1 MPYIGNQPVAGDST
15 TSFRLLDS
23 ISSFTETFDGSSSSV
38 VSTGSD
44 TITIASHRFITGQRV
59 TYATTG
65 TEIGNLT
72 SGNVYYIIREDVNTI
87 KLADSL
93 SDANSNIP
101 RDLTGLGVG
110 STHTL
115 NVAFDGVNTKFKAS
129 YNNGTFVKLT
139 RAAQLM
145 LSINGVIQQPF
156 DTATPSNGFGFDL
169 NSVIVFSTPPAVS
182 DVFWGTVISNT
193 FVTFD
198 ISDNVVDNFTGDGT
212 STSFTLSKK
221 PINNENVLVTIDG
234 VVQYP
239 SDNTTTRAYSVTEYD
254 LIFTSPPS
262 DSTDIQARHIGFAG
276 ASTGGVTGFYGRTGN
291 VGLTTNDTVSIGNAT
306 IGVGA
311 AGTALLVRG
320 DARVTGILSIGQ
332 GTVTI
337 DGDTNTVTA
346 SNIIVQNS
354 LVTADNVG
362 YATTGFVT
370 NSLVGYA
377 TEGYVNN
384 LVAISTFSG
393 DYNDLANQ
401 PSIPSIVG
409 LASEGYVNNLVAI
422 STFSG
427 DYNDLANQPSIPSI
441 VGLASEGYVT
451 QQITNLV
458 DEAPGALDTLNEL
471 AAALNDDASF
481 STTVTNSLAQKAN
494 LSGANFTGVV
504 TATSFSGDGSQLTG
518 VGGFNAIGFF
528 LN

>member
-1 MPYIGNQPVAGDST
+1 
-15 TSFRLLDS
+15 
-23 ISSFTETFDGSSSSV
+23 
-38 VSTGSD
+38 
-44 TITIASHRFITGQRV
+44 
-59 TYATTG
+59 
-65 TEIGNLT
+65 
-72 SGNVYYIIREDVNTI
+72 
-87 KLADSL
+87 
-93 SDANSNIP
+93 
-101 RDLTGLGVG
+101 
-110 STHTL
+110 
-115 NVAFDGVNTKFKAS
+115 
-129 YNNGTFVKLT
+129 
-139 RAAQLM
+139 M

-409 LASEGYVNNLVAI
+409 LASEGYV
-422 STFSG
+422 
-427 DYNDLANQPSIPSI
+427 
-441 VGLASEGYVT
+441 T